1 MDELPVIGFL
11 CLRQDFWDRQ
21 GQTLQFNRE
30 KCMAKCCFDVKKKTI
45 LVRDHRFFAAESK
58 KIFAH
63 VLLSNQIGN
72 SGSGLYYS

>member
-11 CLRQDFWDRQ
+11 CLRQDFWLQFR
-21 GQTLQFNRE
+21 LQFNRE